1 MLSTNNSQRL
11 DPMAESTKNVSAEG
25 TSPRAATTAHSESSI
40 AEKNKID
47 PWIAS
52 QHYYH
57 GYLPREDIPSILTK
71 HGDFLVRSTE
81 TFYTTKSNEVRRKI
95 SPIICV
101 MFDPD
106 DSYTKATESERLEM
120 IRNLMIH
127 VKSGKTYVDP
137 KHKFE
142 SVADM
147 FEHHQKNTFTV
158 NDKELILTRGIGL
171 TNWEFQH
178 KNVKVGKSIGRGQ
191 YGEVKRAKLTLKNG
205 NVVNAAVKSI
215 KTDAEISKEII
226 KEVMKEARLMR
237 GLRHPNVVKLYGVGV
252 LERPLYILLEYVAGG
267 SLKTYLK
274 KNKQSI
280 SIDERVQMALGAAW
294 GIDYLHKAKILHRD
308 IAARNCLYDHDSA
321 VKISDFGL
329 SRNGVVYKM
338 KSAKKMPVRWMA
350 PESITTYNFSQKSDV
365 YSFGVLVYEIFS
377 AQDPYGEV
385 AAAVARKKI
394 IEGETNNF
402 PKETPKEV
410 VDFVKEKMWHK
421 EPDKRADMEK
431 IVDWLEQYSGLAA
444 NQKDNVDFSTPKD
457 PKLKST
463 NKSMVKTSL
472 SNEKHRAF
480 ASLRRKNKN
489 YERPKKTEVSQDA
502 DETRTRAT
510 VTSSRINVNK

>member
-1 MLSTNNSQRL
+1 
-11 DPMAESTKNVSAEG
+11 
-25 TSPRAATTAHSESSI
+25 
-40 AEKNKID
+40 
-47 PWIAS
+47 
-52 QHYYH
+52 
-57 GYLPREDIPSILTK
+57 
-71 HGDFLVRSTE
+71 
-81 TFYTTKSNEVRRKI
+81 
-95 SPIICV
+95 
-101 MFDPD
+101 
-106 DSYTKATESERLEM
+106 
-120 IRNLMIH
+120 MIH

-191 YGEVKRAKLTLKNG
+191 YGE
-205 NVVNAAVKSI
+205 I

-365 YSFGVLVYEIFS
+365 YSFGVNL
-377 AQDPYGEV
+377 Q
-385 AAAVARKKI
+385 
-394 IEGETNNF
+394 TNNS
-402 PKETPKEV
+402 
-410 VDFVKEKMWHK
+410 
-421 EPDKRADMEK
+421 
-431 IVDWLEQYSGLAA
+431 IVAHH
-444 NQKDNVDFSTPKD
+444 
-457 PKLKST
+457 
-463 NKSMVKTSL
+463 SMY
-472 SNEKHRAF
+472 HA
-480 ASLRRKNKN
+480 
-489 YERPKKTEVSQDA
+489 YI
-502 DETRTRAT
+502 
-510 VTSSRINVNK
+510 SRN